1 MGCLLL
7 LVAAALLGFGPQIGL
22 AAGQPWITAGCLYA
36 GWVVVL
42 FALLR
47 WLLPGWSSI
56 LRIILAIFIP
66 IAIAAVLV
74 GAWLRMARGRD

>member
-1 MGCLLL
+1 MGFLLL
-7 LVAAALLGFGPQIGL
+7 IIAAALLWFGPQIGL
-22 AAGQPWITAGCLYA
+22 ATGQPGITAGCLYA

-47 WLLPGWSSI
+47 WLLPGWHPV
-56 LRIILAIFIP
+56 LRLLLAIFIP

>member
-7 LVAAALLGFGPQIGL
+7 VVAGGLLWLGPQIGL
-22 AAGQPWITAGCLYA
+22 TTGQPGITAGCLYA

-47 WLLPGWSSI
+47 WLLPGWHPV
-56 LRIILAIFIP
+56 LRMILAIFIP
-66 IAIAAVLV
+66 IAIAAVIV
-74 GAWLRMARGRD
+74 GGWLRMARGRD

>member
-47 WLLPGWSSI
+47 WLLPGWSPI
-56 LRIILAIFIP
+56 LRIILALIVP
-66 IAIAAVLV
+66 IAIAAIVLGV
-74 GAWLRMARGRD
+74 WLRALRGRN

>member
-7 LVAAALLGFGPQIGL
+7 IIAAALLGLGPQIGL
-22 AAGQPWITAGCLYA
+22 AVGQPWITAGCLYA

-42 FALLR
+42 LTLLR

-66 IAIAAVLV
+66 VAIAAVLV